1 MLDTP
6 ASIRQNCA
14 LDVTV
19 PKKQTAAHKKWSCR
33 TATEVKLGPEQN
45 CSGEKPTLRRRN
57 SSFLGSHKLLKA
69 IMKKQN
75 LINLVRYHTER
86 NDEAF
91 ASEVA
96 KIAREFD
103 NAGDATVA
111 QYLMELISSANF
123 YVPQSNYKNLRYL
136 RKVEY
141 SSKPLLL
148 PGIIEEDV
156 LGITRAISN
165 KAGISKFLFYGAPGS
180 GKTETVYQIARILNR
195 DILSVP
201 FEQLVDSRLGE
212 TAKNVSLLFDE
223 INHLSYSK
231 VLVLFDEVDSL
242 VLDRVNTND
251 LREMGRVTS
260 VFLKGLDTLNENVI
274 LIATTNLYESLDKA
288 LIRRFDATVS
298 FNRYS
303 RKDLVE
309 IADSFLTLTLKKAPG
324 SRQDMR
330 LFNKI
335 LNNLKEI
342 PYPGDLKQLIKTAVV
357 FSDESYEYDYLR
369 KIYLALNGNP
379 ESVDIQQLKDSGYT
393 TREIEVLTRIPKS
406 SVSRKMKEN

>member
-1 MLDTP
+1 M
-6 ASIRQNCA
+6 
-14 LDVTV
+14 
-19 PKKQTAAHKKWSCR
+19 
-33 TATEVKLGPEQN
+33 
-45 CSGEKPTLRRRN
+45 
-57 SSFLGSHKLLKA
+57 
-69 IMKKQN
+69 
-75 LINLVRYHTER
+75 
-86 NDEAF
+86 
-91 ASEVA
+91 
-96 KIAREFD
+96 
-103 NAGDATVA
+103 
-111 QYLMELISSANF
+111 
-123 YVPQSNYKNLRYL
+123 
-136 RKVEY
+136 
-141 SSKPLLL
+141 
-148 PGIIEEDV
+148 
-156 LGITRAISN
+156 
-165 KAGISKFLFYGAPGS
+165 
-180 GKTETVYQIARILNR
+180 
-195 DILSVP
+195 
-201 FEQLVDSRLGE
+201 
-212 TAKNVSLLFDE
+212 
-223 INHLSYSK
+223 
-231 VLVLFDEVDSL
+231 FDEVDSL